1 MDLVALVLRTLFVY
15 FFILLVMRMMG
26 KREIGKLSIFDLV
39 VSIMIADLAV
49 LAVEHLDV
57 PLFFSLVPIVVLFL
71 TQIGLSYISLKSK
84 TIREI
89 VDGKPSVL
97 IENGQIREEEMKKQR
112 YNLSDLLMQ
121 LREKNIYSLSQVEFA
136 ILEPTGKLTV
146 IPREEEKQVTKKDL
160 NLPVRKVERPV
171 ILIEDGEVNEDNLN
185 KIGRNVLWLK
195 QQVKKRTGISRLKD
209 VSFCSLDTDGVLYID
224 LKDQRRK

>member
-49 LAVEHLDV
+49 LAVEHFDV

-112 YNLSDLLMQ
+112 YNLNDLLMQ